1 MNGSEVKIG
10 TCEGE
15 VDIVYEMY
23 GIAFGVPHCSLGC
36 LLPSELRKI
45 TKINDQKCKEHGYGC
60 CKMGFIETTKCS

>member
-23 GIAFGVPHCSLGC
+23 EIAFGVPHCSLGC

-45 TKINDQKCKEHGYGC
+45 TKINDQKCKAH
-60 CKMGFIETTKCS
+60 